1 MLQDTKIK
9 KSAAIRF
16 FSSIFALPFGRIAQL
31 VQSICLTSRGSA
43 VRTRVR
49 PHQIPQG
56 VHHRAPF
63 FVDVFVDGSLHVW
76 L

>member
-1 MLQDTKIK
+1 
-9 KSAAIRF
+9 
-16 FSSIFALPFGRIAQL
+16 
-31 VQSICLTSRGSA
+31 
-43 VRTRVR
+43 VR